1 MHTKDLKGAS
11 VLERGFALRW
21 ESMNG
26 IGFVREYRFHPER
39 EWRFD
44 FAWPVARC
52 AIEIHGGLGWNTVKR
67 GKNRGKRY
75 LGGHNTRKGVSRDC
89 EKITEAAL
97 LGWRV
102 FVLTKEMSEDRSL
115 LRRIGASIAERLC
128 RHD

>member
-1 MHTKDLKGAS
+1 MHAKDLKGAS

-21 ESMNG
+21 ASMGG
-26 IGFVREYRFHPER
+26 IGFVREYHFHPER
-39 EWRFD
+39 KWRFD

-52 AIEIHGGLGWNTVKR
+52 AIEIHGGLWAKR
-67 GKNRGKRY
+67 G
-75 LGGHNTRKGVSRDC
+75 GHTSGKGVSRDC
-89 EKITEAAL
+89 EKLTEAAL

-115 LRRIGASIAERLC
+115 LRRIGASIAERIC